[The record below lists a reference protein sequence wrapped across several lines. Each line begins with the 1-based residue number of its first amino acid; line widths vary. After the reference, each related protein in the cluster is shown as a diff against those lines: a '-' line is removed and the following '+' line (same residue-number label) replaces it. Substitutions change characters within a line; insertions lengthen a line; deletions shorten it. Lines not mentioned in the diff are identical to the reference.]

1 MQKEHTSPL
10 AMADITDS
18 RKSDMSTHQEYAAAT
33 PEKGLQHHADDD
45 ETAAYTTGSPI
56 EIDKAT
62 DRRLFWKIN
71 RRVLICMLG
80 VSYSP
85 LRRVGY

>member
-1 MQKEHTSPL
+1 
-10 AMADITDS
+10 MADITDS
-18 RKSDMSTHQEYAAAT
+18 RKIDMSTHQEYGETT
-33 PEKGLQHHADDD
+33 PEKGLQHHAADD

-62 DRRLFWKIN
+62 NRRLFWKIN

-80 VSYSP
+80 VSYSSFCR
-85 LRRVGY
+85 LWY

>member
-1 MQKEHTSPL
+1 
-10 AMADITDS
+10 MADITDS
-18 RKSDMSTHQEYAAAT
+18 RKSDMSPHHEHAEAT
-33 PEKGLQHHADDD
+33 EKDLQHHAADD
-45 ETAAYTTGSPI
+45 ETAAYTTGSPV

-80 VSYSP
+80 VSYSSFGR
-85 LRRVGY
+85 LGY